1 MTFCM
6 SRVHAVLEF
15 RQGIVSLSYGAC
27 GKVEVVTVGQLM
39 SEILRPGLLY
49 EESESADLIE
59 LEKDT
64 HV

>member
-27 GKVEVVTVGQLM
+27 GIVEVVTACWTIDVRDIMTYYMKSLSLQ
-39 SEILRPGLLY
+39 
-49 EESESADLIE
+49 
-59 LEKDT
+59 T
-64 HV
+64 